1 MGADHGAAED
11 GKEHSPDCGR
21 PQYPDAGSPPDNT
34 LRATAGLR
42 TDQPRRAG
50 GRFLVHGGEL
60 PALSRGERQG
70 VAGDPGIAPLLSL
83 RAAGRPDSVASSR
96 RGRLS
101 AWRAARGRGCRLHAG
116 DDVFRR
122 GRART
127 HGRWPHRQPPS
138 VAGAVGMP
146 IPRDERSTQETS
158 TVPTSVPRSG
168 ACHLLTFDV
177 EHWYEGYRLRGRG
190 GWEAFPP
197 RDPDTVHRL
206 LGLLAEHDQHA
217 TFFATGRF
225 AAEFPDVV
233 KAIVADGHEVASHS
247 FDHIPIHRIGG
258 PPAFRDD
265 LHRSVSLLRELTGQP
280 VLGFRAPCWAIAD
293 ASYRWVLDALADEGL
308 RYD

>member
-1 MGADHGAAED
+1 
-11 GKEHSPDCGR
+11 
-21 PQYPDAGSPPDNT
+21 
-34 LRATAGLR
+34 
-42 TDQPRRAG
+42 
-50 GRFLVHGGEL
+50 
-60 PALSRGERQG
+60 
-70 VAGDPGIAPLLSL
+70 
-83 RAAGRPDSVASSR
+83 
-96 RGRLS
+96 
-101 AWRAARGRGCRLHAG
+101 
-116 DDVFRR
+116 
-122 GRART
+122 
-127 HGRWPHRQPPS
+127 
-138 VAGAVGMP
+138 MP

-308 RYD
+308 RYDSSRFVWGLPLGARATAPRMPHRLALGAGGSLWEVPPSVLSIGPVRLPAAGGFYLRFFPEAAIGAALHQAAAAGRPGLLYLHPYDMDPGAPRLPAPWYFTLMRYHRLGRTEGILRRLLRSHRFMSIREWLADR